1 MRDKMKNERGTAMIE
16 YFVVGLVVLLA
27 TLAFFDQGNF
37 LGARQSVEQSFDTVV
52 NQMVAP

>member
-1 MRDKMKNERGTAMIE
+1 MKNERGTAMIE